1 MSIQIILQPAD
12 YVAAENERFAFTINA
27 YSSNES
33 LSYLV
38 QWRTI
43 GRENWVN
50 GSIRTTYWNSLATKE
65 RMSREYRWQITGSG
79 GTEIYSRIFHIY
91 NKSQTLS
98 IVLQQNN
105 SEPITVDKELTEIAT
120 FPGTLREQTS
130 IIDPTFIVEA
140 NIATL
145 TGCNYLTVESFGRSY
160 FVNNIES
167 ISNGLVAISCHV
179 DVLSS
184 FKDAIRA
191 NSGIVRRAEDNTAFN
206 LYINDNSL
214 VAYQDPYILTEPF
227 PNGFT
232 GTAFILAVAGA

>member
-1 MSIQIILQPAD
+1 MSIEIVLQPAD
-12 YVAAENERFAFTINA
+12 YVAAVNERFAFTINA
-27 YSSNES
+27 YSSDET
-33 LSYLV
+33 LSYLL

-43 GRENWVN
+43 NRTNWNDGV
-50 GSIRTTYWNSLATKE
+50 IRTTYWAAVATEE
-65 RMSREYRWQITGSG
+65 RISREYRWKITGSG
-79 GTEIYSRIFHIY
+79 GTVVYTRIFRLY
-91 NKSQTLS
+91 NKNQTLT
-98 IVLQQNN
+98 VLLQQNN
-105 SEPITVDKELTEIAT
+105 SEPITVDKDLTDIAT
-120 FPGTLREQTS
+120 LPGNLREQTS
-130 IIDPTFIVEA
+130 IIDPTFIIEA
-140 NIATL
+140 NIDTL
-145 TGCNYLTVESFGRSY
+145 TGCNYLTVESFGRCY

-167 ISNGLVAISCHV
+167 ISNGLVAITCHV